1 MKIPFVDLTR
11 QHLPILDSLT
21 ESFEAAIKGST
32 FIMGEGVSSF
42 EDAFASFCEANHC
55 LGVGNGTDALFIILK
70 AMGVGD
76 GDEVITAPNSF
87 IATTEAITATG
98 ARPVFVDVDPD
109 SFNIDVSKVEAA
121 ITGKTKAIIPVHLYG
136 QPADMKEIMEI
147 AERHGLKVVEDAA
160 QAHGAEYDGKRT
172 GSLGHAAA
180 FSFYPGKNLGCLG
193 DGGAVVTSDS
203 SLAEKVAMFR
213 NHGRKEKYLHDVE
226 GVNSRL
232 DTIQAI
238 FLSKK
243 LTCLD
248 RWNDQR
254 RAAATRYGGLLID
267 IDWINLP
274 TQSDKMHHVYHL
286 YVIRAERRD
295 ELAAYLKET
304 GVSTGIH
311 YPVPL
316 HLQPAYGWMGH
327 KEGDFPVA
335 ERMAKEIL
343 SLPIFP
349 GIKEEEQVYVAEK
362 IREFYKL

>member
-21 ESFEAAIKGST
+21 ESFKRAIKDSS

-42 EDAFASFCEANHC
+42 EDAFASFCGANHC
-55 LGVGNGTDALFIILK
+55 VGVGNGTDALFIILK
-70 AMGVGD
+70 VLGVGV

-109 SFNIDVSKVEAA
+109 SFNIDTAKIEAA
-121 ITGKTKAIIPVHLYG
+121 LTDKTKAIIPVHLYG
-136 QPADMKEIMEI
+136 QPADMKPIMDI

-160 QAHGAEYDGKRT
+160 QAHGAEYDGKMT

-193 DGGAVVTSDS
+193 DGGAVVTNDS
-203 SLAEKVAMFR
+203 ALAEKVAMLR

-238 FLSKK
+238 FLNKK
-243 LTCLD
+243 LKYLNG
-248 RWNDQR
+248 WNEQR
-254 RAAATRYGGLLID
+254 RAAASLYGDMLAHID
-267 IDWINLP
+267 GIKLP
-274 TQSDKMHHVYHL
+274 VQYDKLRHVHHL

-295 ELAAYLKET
+295 DLAAYLKEM
-304 GVSTGIH
+304 GISTGIH

-316 HLQPAYGWMGH
+316 HLQPAYGWMEH
-327 KEGDFPVA
+327 KRGAFPVT
-335 ERMAKEIL
+335 EGMASDIL
-343 SLPIFP
+343 SLPLFP
-349 GIKEEEQVYVAEK
+349 GIKEEEQAYVAEK

>member
-1 MKIPFVDLTR
+1 MMKIPFVDLTR

-21 ESFEAAIKGST
+21 ESFEKAIKDSS

-42 EDAFASFCEANHC
+42 EESFASFCGAERC
-55 LGVGNGTDALFIILK
+55 VGVGNGTDALVLILR
-70 AMGVGD
+70 ALGVGD
-76 GDEVITAPNSF
+76 GDEVITVPNSF

-109 SFNIDVSKVEAA
+109 SFNIDPMKIEAA
-121 ITGKTKAIIPVHLYG
+121 ITDKTKALIPVHLYG
-136 QPADMKEIMEI
+136 QPADMRAIMDI
-147 AERHGLKVVEDAA
+147 ALRHGLKVIEDSA

-203 SLAEKVAMFR
+203 DLAERVAMLR
-213 NHGRKEKYLHDVE
+213 NHGRREKYLHDLE

-243 LTCLD
+243 LEYLD

-254 RAAATRYGGLLID
+254 IDAASLYGDLLAD
-267 IDWINLP
+267 IDGIKLP
-274 TQSDKMHHVYHL
+274 VESDKVRHVYHL
-286 YVIRAERRD
+286 YVVRAKRRD
-295 ELAAYLKET
+295 ELAAYLKGM

-327 KEGDFPVA
+327 KNGDFPVA
-335 ERMAKEIL
+335 EGMAGDIL

-349 GIKEEEQVYVAEK
+349 GVKEEEQAYVAEK
-362 IREFYKL
+362 IKAFYN

>member
-11 QHLPILDSLT
+11 QHMPILNSLT
-21 ESFEAAIKGST
+21 ESFEKAVKDSS

-42 EDAFASFCEANHC
+42 EEAFASFCGANHC
-55 LGVGNGTDALFIILK
+55 VGVGNGTDALVL
-70 AMGVGD
+70 ALRALDVGN

-98 ARPVFVDVDPD
+98 ARPVFVDVRLDN
-109 SFNIDVSKVEAA
+109 FNIDAAKIEAV
-121 ITGKTKAIIPVHLYG
+121 ITDKTKAIIPVHLYG
-136 QPADMKEIMEI
+136 HPAEMKTIMAI
-147 AERHGLKVVEDAA
+147 AERHGLKVIEDAA
-160 QAHGAEYDGKRT
+160 QAHGADCYGKRT

-193 DGGAVVTSDS
+193 DGGAVVTNDIKV
-203 SLAEKVAMFR
+203 AEKVAMLR

-243 LTCLD
+243 LACLD

-254 RAAATRYGGLLID
+254 RVAASLYGEMLAAIGEIK
-267 IDWINLP
+267 LP
-274 TQSDKMHHVYHL
+274 IQSDNTRHVYHL

-295 ELAAYLKET
+295 ELALYLKEM
-304 GVSTGIH
+304 GVSVGIH

-327 KEGDFPVA
+327 KKGAFPVT
-335 ERMAKEIL
+335 EGMAMDIL

-349 GIKEEEQVYVAEK
+349 GIKEEEQTYVSEK